1 MQILKKEIV
10 LNSKNIPKHI
20 ALIMDGNGRW
30 AKNRGMPRT
39 FGHKSGAERIGDILK
54 ECIEL
59 DVKAVTIYAFSIENW
74 KRDILEIEYIFNL
87 LIETFNKKEESIMK
101 NNIKVNVIGNIS
113 KLDGKYE
120 YLKNKIKEIM
130 DNTRN
135 NTGLILN
142 VAFNYSSH
150 DEIVKA
156 IKSICSDVVNN
167 RIILNNINEDLIEN
181 YLMTN
186 GTPNIDLLIRTSGE
200 KRLSNFL
207 LWQIAYTELVFTD
220 TYWPDFSV
228 YEFRKC
234 IYEYQRRDRRY
245 GNVK

>member
-39 FGHKSGAERIGDILK
+39 FGHKVGAERIGDILK